1 MGQELKRLNDTNFF
15 RDKPADISQA
25 TYLHVVGVR
34 QARRFGVNDYLARHY
49 IRLSTYAK
57 SVGV

>member
-15 RDKPADISQA
+15 RDKAADISQA

-34 QARRFGVNDYLARHY
+34 QARRFGVNDHLARHY
-49 IRLSTYAK
+49 IRLSAYAK
-57 SVGV
+57 SVGA